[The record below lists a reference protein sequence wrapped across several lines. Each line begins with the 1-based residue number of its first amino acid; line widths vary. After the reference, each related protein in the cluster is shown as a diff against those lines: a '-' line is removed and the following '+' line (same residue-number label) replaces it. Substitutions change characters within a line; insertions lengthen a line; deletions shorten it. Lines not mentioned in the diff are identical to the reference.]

1 MSVQDSN
8 YLLTSICPAAPGWRG
23 CWYEASSTANLTMHA
38 EPIAVWGIARFTE
51 DEYEFTETVG
61 ICPNGNTMEPLEAA
75 DGGGFI
81 GYLAPGED
89 VEKYRGDALRRLK

>member
-1 MSVQDSN
+1 MSTLRGKRILV
-8 YLLTSICPAAPGWRG
+8 TGPAGQ
-23 CWYEASSTANLTMHA
+23 
-38 EPIAVWGIARFTE
+38 IAFPLVEELSQHNEVWGIARFTE

-81 GYLAPGED
+81 GYLAPGE
-89 VEKYRGDALRRLK
+89 ELLTCLE